1 MLNTLMYFFLLKK
14 FCMKKDKIIIVEMGT
29 KKTDVLHGKL
39 KAKVLLSKK
48 N

>member
-1 MLNTLMYFFLLKK
+1 MLNTLMNFFLLKK
-14 FCMKKDKIIIVEMGT
+14 FWIKKDKIIIVEMGA

-39 KAKVLLSKK
+39 RAKVLFSKK

>member
-1 MLNTLMYFFLLKK
+1 MLNTLMYFFLSKK
-14 FCMKKDKIIIVEMGT
+14 FCIKKDKIIIVEMGT

-39 KAKVLLSKK
+39 RAKVLFSKK